1 MLNDQFV
8 AALTGNYQVNNTRHR
23 SQGNSRRD
31 CGQFSWMPPVLVAI
45 RFWQVLR
52 VGAAHRQLRLR
63 MTCWQHYVQKSP
75 QVI

>member
-8 AALTGNYQVNNTRHR
+8 AALTGNYQVNNIRHR

-31 CGQFSWMPPVLVAI
+31 CGQFSWVPPVLVVI

-52 VGAAHRQLRLR
+52 VASVLR
-63 MTCWQHYVQKSP
+63 TASYG
-75 QVI
+75 